1 MRNQRGITL
10 IALVVT
16 IIVLL
21 ILAGVSIAM
30 LTGSNGII
38 DNAVEARN
46 RTDRANAIETINLA
60 LQSIKVEAVAQ
71 SIDDNTYDP
80 VDNLEALADEAVT
93 GITDT
98 AFVVTPGTDD
108 ITISYSNISTGTN
121 VSGSI
126 AFDGSALGGTIT
138 GAADVD
144 AGV

>member
-30 LTGSNGII
+30 LTGNNGII
-38 DNAVEARN
+38 DNAVEARK
-46 RTDRANAIETINLA
+46 RTDRANAVETINLA

-71 SIDDNTYDP
+71 SIDSKTYDP
-80 VDNLEALADEAVT
+80 TTALEDLQDSAIT
-93 GITDT
+93 GINDS
-98 AFVVTPGTDD
+98 AFVVEDDGTDT
-108 ITISYSNISTGTN
+108 ITISYSNTSTGTN

-126 AFDGSALGGTIT
+126 TFDGSALGGTIT
-138 GAADVD
+138 AATDV
-144 AGV
+144 

>member
-30 LTGSNGII
+30 LTGNNGII

-46 RTDRANAIETINLA
+46 RTDKANAIETINLA

-71 SIDDNTYDP
+71 SIDSKTYDP
-80 VDNLEALADEAVT
+80 TTALEDLQDSAIT
-93 GITDT
+93 GINDS
-98 AFVVTPGTDD
+98 AFVVEDDGTDT
-108 ITISYSNISTGTN
+108 ITISYSNTSTGTN

-126 AFDGSALGGTIT
+126 TFDGSALGGTIT
-138 GAADVD
+138 AATDV
-144 AGV
+144 